1 MPVPEEMSPSLREFL
16 GTELKRSYALEHDEE
31 QYSARREKVYS
42 FMKIPR
48 EVEKFM
54 IYGFMQVM

>member
-1 MPVPEEMSPSLREFL
+1 MPSFYDFVR
-16 GTELKRSYALEHDEE
+16 TELYRGYQLEHDEE
-31 QYSARREKVYS
+31 RYVARREKVYT

-54 IYGFMQVM
+54 RYVHAIC

>member
-1 MPVPEEMSPSLREFL
+1 MPSFYDFVR
-16 GTELKRSYALEHDEE
+16 TELYRGYQLEHDEE
-31 QYSARREKVYS
+31 RYVARREKVYT

-54 IYGFMQVM
+54 RY